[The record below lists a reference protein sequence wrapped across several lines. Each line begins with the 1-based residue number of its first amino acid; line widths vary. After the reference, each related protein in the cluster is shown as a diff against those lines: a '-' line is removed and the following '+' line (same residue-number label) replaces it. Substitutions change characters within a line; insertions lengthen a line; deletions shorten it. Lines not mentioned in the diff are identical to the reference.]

1 MIECSKLTRRYGK
14 TLALDH
20 IDLHIEAGELH
31 AFIGPNGAG
40 KTTAMRILATLMRP
54 TSGDALVDGVSV
66 TKNPQRVRQ
75 LVGYMPDFFGV
86 YDNLKAWEYLDLYAG
101 CMGIGEKD
109 RRRRIEELLE
119 LTALSDKREAYVDG
133 LSRGMKQRLS
143 LAVALIHDP
152 DVLVLDEPTVGIDPA
167 HRASIWDEFHRLA
180 TQGKSILVTTHIM
193 DEAARCHRV
202 VILHGGRVLAS
213 GSPQGSLERTGT
225 ESLEQAFLAL
235 ESEASGAEAREEVR
249 HA

>member
-20 IDLHIEAGELH
+20 IDLHIGSGELH

-54 TSGDALVDGVSV
+54 TSGDAFVDGVSV

-75 LVGYMPDFFGV
+75 RVGYMPDFFGV
-86 YDNLKAWEYLDLYAG
+86 YDNLKAWEYLDLYAS

-109 RRRRIEELLE
+109 RRRRIEELLD

-133 LSRGMKQRLS
+133 L
-143 LAVALIHDP
+143 
-152 DVLVLDEPTVGIDPA
+152 
-167 HRASIWDEFHRLA
+167 
-180 TQGKSILVTTHIM
+180 
-193 DEAARCHRV
+193 
-202 VILHGGRVLAS
+202 
-213 GSPQGSLERTGT
+213 
-225 ESLEQAFLAL
+225 
-235 ESEASGAEAREEVR
+235 
-249 HA
+249 